1 MMQPVRVLIVD
12 DEPLARAHL
21 RQILAEDHEVEVVG
35 ECGNGRDA
43 VDAIRER
50 APELVLLDV
59 QMPELDGFGVVRE
72 IGVSAMPAVIFITA
86 YDAYAL
92 QAFEVY
98 ALGYVL
104 KPVDRAR
111 LAEVLGRAKGAIR
124 CGAVDDIDARLAA
137 LLERVRARHRQQ
149 DRLAIKVEG
158 RIVFVQVEEID
169 WLEAVDNHVRVHVGR
184 TSHLVRG
191 TLSAFERRLTAGQ
204 FLRVHRSAIVNV
216 ARIAEVQPW
225 FGGDHVIILHDG
237 TRLTSGRSYRQ
248 RVHDFLQRAL

>member
-43 VDAIRER
+43 VSAIRER
-50 APELVLLDV
+50 EPELVLLDV

-72 IGVSAMPAVIFITA
+72 IGVGAMPAVIFITA
-86 YDAYAL
+86 YDEYAL

-104 KPVDRAR
+104 KPVDRTR
-111 LAEVLGRAKGAIR
+111 FAEVLGRAKDTVR
-124 CGAVDDIDARLAA
+124 CGAVDGVDARLAA
-137 LLERVRARHRQQ
+137 LLDRVRVRPQQ
-149 DRLAIKVEG
+149 ERLAIKVDG
-158 RIVFVQVEEID
+158 RIIFVLADEID
-169 WLEAVDNHVRVHVGR
+169 WLEAVDNHVRIHVGR
-184 TSHLVRG
+184 AIHLVRG
-191 TLSAFERRLTAGQ
+191 TLSAFEKRLPEGQ
-204 FLRVHRSAIVNV
+204 FLRLHRSAIVNV

-225 FGGDHVIILHDG
+225 FGGDHVIILRDG
-237 TRLTSGRSYRQ
+237 TRLTTGRSYRQ
-248 RVHDFLQRAL
+248 RVQDFLQRAL